1 MSERGNLEKRL
12 DAQVSIYVK
21 KITFNKYGGCAFC
34 GADITDCFHFAG
46 RAKRGTRWNLA
57 FLVGSCNPCNTAFE
71 DDKKPFLAW
80 FIKEHGQALYDE
92 LVLLSNTPAHY
103 TLYDLRDMI
112 KAFTALNKEEPKGI
126 ITYGKKYKRNR
137 NK

>member
-1 MSERGNLEKRL
+1 MSVRGNLEKRL
-12 DAQVSIYVK
+12 DAQVSMYVK
-21 KITFNKYGGCAFC
+21 KLTFDKYGGCAFC

-57 FLVGSCNPCNTAFE
+57 FLVGSCNKCNTDFE

-80 FIKEHGQALYDE
+80 FIKEHGQKLYDE
-92 LVLLSNTPAHY
+92 LVLLSNTPAQY

-112 KAFTALNKEEPKGI
+112 KAFTALNKEESGDI
-126 ITYGKKYKRNR
+126 ITYGRKYEGNG
-137 NK
+137 N